1 MITVK
6 KSADTWLLT
15 LEKQPKSASDFADL
29 TEGRF
34 GVKRQM
40 G

>member
-1 MITVK
+1 MVTVR
-6 KSADTWLLT
+6 KSVDTWLLT
-15 LEKQPKSASDFADL
+15 LQKQPKSASDFDDL